1 MSTKSISVIGPCFNE
16 EENIDEYIT
25 RTLKSLEKLN
35 LDYKIILIDDGSK
48 DNTWAKILSHTSKNK
63 KIIGLKFTR
72 NFGHQSA
79 LMAGLNIANSDYIFC
94 NDVDL
99 QDPPEL
105 LEIMFEKIK
114 KKKLDVVFGKRKKNN
129 ENFFKKYSS
138 IIFYKFFN
146 LISSTK
152 INEQTS
158 DFFLINQKV
167 LAELKKIKD
176 NDVFLRGLIPWF
188 GFKSDFVEFQR
199 EIRKKGTSGW
209 SITKMIDFSL
219 TAFLSFSNFPMRFS
233 FYLSLVSIIIFISLS
248 FFAIY
253 SFLTTNVVRGWTSL
267 FLVISFF
274 NTIIFLILGI
284 MGEYVGRIYLNS
296 KNKPQYMIDKTSEDN
311 EI

>member
-1 MSTKSISVIGPCFNE
+1 MTLKSISIIGPCYNE
-16 EENIDEYIT
+16 EKNIDEYLS
-25 RTLKSLEKLN
+25 RTIKILEKLKLN
-35 LDYKIILIDDGSK
+35 YKIIFIDDGSK
-48 DNTWAKILSHTSKNK
+48 DNTWTKILNHTKNNN

-79 LMAGLNIANSDYIFC
+79 LMAGLNYANSDYVFC
-94 NDVDL
+94 SDVDL

-105 LEIMFEKIK
+105 LENMFEKIEK
-114 KKKLDVVFGKRKKNN
+114 KNLDVVFGKRKKNN
-129 ENFFKKYSS
+129 ENFLKKYSS

-146 LISSTK
+146 IISNTK

-158 DFFLINQKV
+158 DFFLINRKV
-167 LAELKKIKD
+167 LTELKKIKD
-176 NDVFLRGLIPWF
+176 NDIFLRGLIPWF
-188 GFKSDFVEFQR
+188 GFKSDFVEFER

-209 SITKMIDFSL
+209 SIIKMIDLSL

-296 KNKPQYMIDKTSEDN
+296 KNKPQYMIDKTSEND